1 MLSSLSRL
9 KFAEFSLFF
18 GFETTMTAVRILS
31 AAKDA
36 LKFMM
41 KFASA
46 IDRRQGW
53 VFQTPGRTKLVGSFT
68 K

>member
-1 MLSSLSRL
+1 MLSSLSRI

-18 GFETTMTAVRILS
+18 GFETTMTAVGILS

-41 KFASA
+41 KFASV
-46 IDRRQGW
+46 RNRS
-53 VFQTPGRTKLVGSFT
+53 QTGMGISNPRTDQTGR
-68 K
+68 